1 MLKAR
6 EEREKVVLRA
16 RMRAD
21 GPPVDVC
28 IRDISSF
35 GMMLQAG
42 SPPSRGTYVEI
53 ETAHEIVVGRVIWT
67 RERKFGIKTRDRITL
82 SRMRGRAV
90 LDAAAGAPCRRPR
103 RRGLAVAAHPDGARL
118 LGRAIDFTI
127 VAAAAAALA
136 AIFGGL
142 AYGTLSK
149 PFATVSVMLK

>member
-1 MLKAR
+1 M
-6 EEREKVVLRA
+6 
-16 RMRAD
+16 
-21 GPPVDVC
+21 
-28 IRDISSF
+28 
-35 GMMLQAG
+35 
-42 SPPSRGTYVEI
+42 
-53 ETAHEIVVGRVIWT
+53 VGRVIWA

-90 LDAAAGAPCRRPR
+90 LDAAAAGAPVRRPR

-127 VAAAAAALA
+127 VAVAAAALA

-149 PFATVSVMLK
+149 PFATVSAMLK